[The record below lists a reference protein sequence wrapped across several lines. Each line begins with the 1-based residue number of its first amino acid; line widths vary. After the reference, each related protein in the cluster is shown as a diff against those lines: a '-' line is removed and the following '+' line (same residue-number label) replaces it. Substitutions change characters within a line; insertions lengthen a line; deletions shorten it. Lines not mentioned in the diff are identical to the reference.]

1 MTVLDPFL
9 ERRQIAYLSIEI
21 ALRTEIHTYSGGLG
35 ILAGDV
41 ARTCAD
47 LSLPMVFATLISRKG
62 YLRQDIDSTGQQL
75 DYPDPWE
82 PANWATPLDAMIAVE
97 IEDRRVWIRPWL
109 YVVDSAV
116 GGDIPVVLLDTDV
129 NQNHPDVRWTPTWR
143 PKSVSM

>member
-1 MTVLDPFL
+1 MAALDPFL
-9 ERRQIAYLSIEI
+9 ERHRIAYLFFNDT
-21 ALRTEIHTYSGGLG
+21 ATTEIYTYSGGLG

-47 LSLPMVFATLISRKG
+47 FSLPMVFVTLISRKV

-97 IEDRRVWIRPWL
+97 IEDRQVWIRP
-109 YVVDSAV
+109 
-116 GGDIPVVLLDTDV
+116 
-129 NQNHPDVRWTPTWR
+129 
-143 PKSVSM
+143 